1 MVFDTQVR
9 KIYHALL
16 MPARFLIDTFDFVRN
31 TRTHHGKI
39 AFEECMLL
47 KDYLSDSQGKLGYR
61 ICSALD

>member
-1 MVFDTQVR
+1 
-9 KIYHALL
+9 
-16 MPARFLIDTFDFVRN
+16 MPARFLIDTFDIVRN

-61 ICSALD
+61 ICGALD